1 MPAPAGS
8 MSHVE
13 RHLITTRERHV
24 LAQRRAG
31 RTLAQIA
38 EELGV
43 SKERVRQL
51 EARAF
56 EKLGAD
62 DDTHR

>member
-1 MPAPAGS
+1 ME
-8 MSHVE
+8 SH
-13 RHLITTRERHV
+13 LTTRERHI

-31 RTLAQIA
+31 RTLARIA